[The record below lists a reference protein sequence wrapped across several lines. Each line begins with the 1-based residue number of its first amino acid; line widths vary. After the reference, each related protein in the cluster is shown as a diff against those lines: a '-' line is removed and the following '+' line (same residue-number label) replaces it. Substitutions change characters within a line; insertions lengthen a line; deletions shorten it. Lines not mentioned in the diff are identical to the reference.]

1 MRRLLATFTM
11 TTAFAVLVGCGGDSH
26 GDVSGNVKIDGKPLP
41 AGDIIFESTDGS
53 APVAHG
59 KIKDGQ
65 YSLKSAPGAKKVKI
79 TATRPGKN
87 VDPAMGAAPQEAMIG
102 PEYNSNTKLTAD
114 VKPGTN
120 PNVNFDVKA
129 LP

>member
-1 MRRLLATFTM
+1 MMA
-11 TTAFAVLVGCGGDSH
+11 AFAFLVGCGGGSH
-26 GDVSGNVKIDGKPLP
+26 GDVSGSVKIDGKPLP

-65 YSLKSAPGAKKVKI
+65 YSLKTTSGAKKVRI
-79 TATRPGKN
+79 SATRPGKN
-87 VDPAMGAAPQEAMIG
+87 VDPSMGAAPQEALIG
-102 PEYNSNTKLTAD
+102 PEYNSNTQLIAD
-114 VKPGTN
+114 VKPGAN
-120 PNVNFDVKA
+120 SNVNFDVKA